1 MFIGE
6 SLTNIR
12 ILNDMSR
19 SQLADKIGITEQ
31 AIWQYENGYVSPKL
45 EVINKLKQIFNVK
58 ASYFYKH
65 DLLKGYY
72 KENIQVEHIAY
83 RSETMNSLS
92 KTQSESMYIRYLD
105 AFMKNVEK
113 PIEYPENLLL
123 DLRDEIIQFIS
134 QNSNLDRSLQIK
146 QAAIIARNKIGLNEN
161 TNDNLLFFI
170 EKSGAFIFEKEIGD
184 TIDAYSLWSKD
195 DRPYIIL
202 GTLKKAA
209 VRRNF
214 DIAHELGHLL
224 LHYKVEFT
232 MQEKSMYKIFED
244 EANSFASEF
253 LLPEIQ
259 FVQDFKSIIKKSNP
273 NAYLEMKTKWHVS
286 LQALVMRAFNLKL
299 INYQQYRY
307 FYMLVNKL
315 GIRENEPLDDVLP
328 IKRPNKVKSILKLL
342 FENNLVSV
350 YDLKEQLKVDLDFI
364 SKLTGIPNSFFDE
377 FELKENR
384 KYNVNE
390 LKLKKDIKSKIN

>member
-315 GIRENEPLDDVLP
+315 GIKEKEPLDDVLP

>member
-65 DLLKGYY
+65 DLLNGYF

-83 RSETMNSLS
+83 RSETINSLS

-161 TNDNLLFFI
+161 SNDNLLFYV
-170 EKSGAFIFEKEIGD
+170 EKAGAFIFEKEIGD

-202 GTLKKAA
+202 GTMKKAA

-224 LHYKVEFT
+224 LHYKIEFT
-232 MQEKSMYKIFED
+232 MQEKSMYKKFED

-273 NAYLEMKTKWHVS
+273 NAYLEMKAKWHVS

-315 GIRENEPLDDVLP
+315 GIKENEPLDDVLP
-328 IKRPNKVKSILKLL
+328 IKRPNKVKSVLKLL
-342 FENNLVSV
+342 FENNLVSI

-364 SKLTGIPNSFFDE
+364 SKLTGIPDSFFEE
-377 FELKENR
+377 FELKEHR